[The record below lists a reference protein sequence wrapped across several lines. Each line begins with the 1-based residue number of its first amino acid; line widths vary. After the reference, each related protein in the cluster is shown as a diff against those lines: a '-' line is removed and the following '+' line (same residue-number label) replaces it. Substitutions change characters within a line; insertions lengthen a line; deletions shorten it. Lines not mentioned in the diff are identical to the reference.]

1 MRLLSLAFVLLTF
14 LGGMLPAPA
23 RAQTAVCNDGKSIKF
38 AGQTWESAEFTTNI
52 LRQIL
57 EKAYGCKTETVPG
70 TPAATETALTQNDLQ
85 VIAAQWSGRSKIVA
99 DAMEAGQVRVVG
111 YTLQSRAQ
119 QGLVVP
125 AHVVP
130 GCTPRGLHTVAHAR
144 TTAGRRTS
152 M

>member
-57 EKAYGCKTETVPG
+57 EKVYGCKTETVPG
-70 TPAATETALTQNDLQ
+70 TPAATETALTQNDRQ
-85 VIAAQWSGRSKIVA
+85 VIAEPWSGRSKIVA
-99 DAMEAGQVRVVG
+99 EHG
-111 YTLQSRAQ
+111 RASCREKEWQ
-119 QGLVVP
+119 DL
-125 AHVVP
+125 
-130 GCTPRGLHTVAHAR
+130 
-144 TTAGRRTS
+144 
-152 M
+152 